1 MGQIK
6 DMTGQVVKNWEVIY
20 LASAPKK
27 QKSNLK
33 WWHCRCIKC
42 GKEKDFC
49 GGEIRQGR
57 IGECKC
63 DKQKN
68 LPKTNKISSHYFKN
82 EITKSNKIKNELNH
96 QYGKLTVIDF
106 AYTKNTKA
114 YWYCRCECGNECI
127 VSGNALRN
135 GDIKSCGCLV
145 SYQESIIEKILLE
158 NHISFQKE
166 YSFQDLYDKKLL
178 RFDFAIY
185 NQNNQITRFIEFDG
199 RQHKYGP
206 DNTHWSH
213 SIDTLTTIQE
223 RDNIKNNFCLKH
235 NYPLIRIPYTK
246 LNTLTIDDL
255 LGNKYLIKGDDY
267 CD

>member
-1 MGQIK
+1 MGQFK
-6 DMTGQVVKNWEVIY
+6 DMTGQVIKNWEVIC
-20 LASAPKK
+20 LTSAPKK

-63 DKQKN
+63 DKQKV
-68 LPKTNKISSHYFKN
+68 LPKINKIPQNYFKN

-178 RFDFAIY
+178 RFDFAI
-185 NQNNQITRFIEFDG
+185 
-199 RQHKYGP
+199 
-206 DNTHWSH
+206 
-213 SIDTLTTIQE
+213 
-223 RDNIKNNFCLKH
+223 IKNNQ
-235 NYPLIRIPYTK
+235 
-246 LNTLTIDDL
+246 L
-255 LGNKYLIKGDDY
+255 LGLIEYQGQQHYENPNRFNQNGLLQIHDKMKIDY
-267 CD
+267 CIKNNIPLLILDKNNFTKDYLLEWIKLLNK